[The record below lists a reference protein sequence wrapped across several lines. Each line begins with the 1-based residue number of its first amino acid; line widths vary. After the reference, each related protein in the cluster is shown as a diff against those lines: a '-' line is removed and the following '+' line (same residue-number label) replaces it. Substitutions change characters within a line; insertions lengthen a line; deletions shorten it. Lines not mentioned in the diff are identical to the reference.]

1 MVVIGSVWDR
11 TVEFISDNLPA
22 VVSIALTG
30 VFVPLTIFSSIL
42 PLAVTGSSA
51 QQIAISLGLLA
62 LGLWIVWG
70 KLAITA
76 LALDP
81 LGGRAEAVRIAG
93 SRFLPAAAISL
104 LLFCVAVAAIVLL
117 AAVVALVGTGAS
129 GDDAALAVR
138 SIRVSPGPGMW
149 LGFAVLAGLALWLAA
164 RLSVILA
171 VIVMERRGIGVFA
184 RSFRLTRGSTLPIF
198 GVLILYLIVSLV
210 AQMATRFAFG
220 ALFNIAFGD
229 SGSLATIFTSIV
241 VSVVSTAFTL
251 LSTGFVTKLYLALRD
266 ARESIVEAR

>member
-30 VFVPLTIFSSIL
+30 VFIPLTIFSSIL
-42 PLAVTGSSA
+42 PLVVTGSSA

-81 LGGRAEAVRIAG
+81 LAGRAEAARIAG
-93 SRFLPAAAISL
+93 KRFLPAAAISL

-117 AAVVALVGTGAS
+117 TAVVGITS
-129 GDDAALAVR
+129 GDEAMLASAHR
-138 SIRVSPGPGMW
+138 ISMSPGPGMW
-149 LGFAVLAGLALWLAA
+149 LGLAALGALALWLAA
-164 RLSVILA
+164 RLSIVFAI
-171 VIVMERRGIGVFA
+171 IVMERRGIGVLA

-220 ALFNIAFGD
+220 ALFSLAFGD

-251 LSTGFVTKLYLALRD
+251 LSTAFVTKLYLALRD